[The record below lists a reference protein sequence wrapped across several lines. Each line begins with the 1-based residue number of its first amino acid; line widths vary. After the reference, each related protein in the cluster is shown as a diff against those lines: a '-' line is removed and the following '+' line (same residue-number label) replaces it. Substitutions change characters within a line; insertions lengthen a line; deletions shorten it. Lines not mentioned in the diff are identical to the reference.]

1 MKFNEN
7 QKAMLDINMSKIE
20 EKLREFAKEDL
31 VESVCVD
38 VDNPSYDITLGLSK
52 QKAVLSIGY
61 NTYDIYTDEPTTINK
76 KVHYVG
82 KYYLIADWHN
92 VKKRIENEI
101 DKQLS
106 PFRLNI

>member
-38 VDNPSYDITLGLSK
+38 VDNPYYDITLGLDK
-52 QKAVLSIGY
+52 KGAILSIGY
-61 NTYDIYTDEPTTINK
+61 NRYDIYADQPTTNEKI
-76 KVHYVG
+76 HYVG

-92 VKKRIENEI
+92 VKERIQRNI

-106 PFRLNI
+106 PFRLSI